1 MEFEAE
7 IQEIIVE
14 TSDTKT
20 LRVERPAYFGFVPG
34 QFVNVTLMTQ
44 EDGRVRRAYSIASSP
59 LEPHIDLTV
68 RQLPGGLVS
77 KILTEGIR
85 VGDRLNLR
93 GPYGRFVIEER
104 KPVWIAGGSGIVPF
118 RSMWR
123 YFEATKART
132 DFTLLYATKS
142 FDQIIYR
149 DELAALLQRGH
160 RILHTF
166 TQEAPAGWS
175 GFFGRIDQ
183 RMLAAVVPEFNGPLF
198 YICGPPSMCDD
209 ISRHLI
215 EIGVQRPNIR
225 MEKYD

>member
-7 IQEIIVE
+7 IRDIIAE

-20 LRVERPAYFGFVPG
+20 LRVDRPAYFGFVSG
-34 QFVNVTLMTQ
+34 QFVNVTLMTP

-59 LEPHIDLTV
+59 LESHIDLTV

-77 KILTEGIR
+77 KILTDDVSI
-85 VGDRLNLR
+85 GDRLNLR
-93 GPYGRFVIEER
+93 GPYGRFVFEER
-104 KPVWIAGGSGIVPF
+104 KLVWIAGGSGIVPF

-123 YFEATKART
+123 YIEGTKSRA

-149 DELAALLQRGH
+149 EELAALSQQGH
-160 RILHTF
+160 RILHTL
-166 TQEAPAGWS
+166 TRDAPAGWS
-175 GFFGRIDQ
+175 GFLGRIDQ
-183 RMLAAVVPEFNGPLF
+183 RMLTAAIPDFNGPLF

-209 ISRHLI
+209 VARHLI
-215 EIGVQRPNIR
+215 DIGVQRLNIR
-225 MEKYD
+225 TEKYD